1 MYTEYNVVPQ
11 HDGEKN
17 STVTESFSDDRHGLM
32 RDLNSNAVWDISD
45 LCLTPSRVKTTRPT
59 PLINVMFSL
68 FLSLPFSLSIPLSSQ
83 VRLLNGRIH
92 YREGGLIDWNII
104 TIQ

>member
-1 MYTEYNVVPQ
+1 MVHQP
-11 HDGEKN
+11 DGEKS
-17 STVTESFSDDRHGLM
+17 STSTESFSDDGHGLE

-45 LCLTPSRVKTTRPT
+45 LCLTPSGVKNTRPP
-59 PLINVMFSL
+59 PLINVMFSPFRSL
-68 FLSLPFSLSIPLSSQ
+68 PLSLPIPLSSR